1 MPLTERVDN
10 RYNNRLVA
18 CNKRRPA
25 RAGGRAEPQAE
36 VHHARLFLAFDL
48 EEQVCTRLLAVKPA
62 LARLLP
68 AARWCR
74 REALHLTVKF
84 FGTLPLTMVSDID
97 CAVHAALEGHAPF
110 TCALEGLGGF
120 PSLALPRVLWA
131 GVGDGRAQV
140 CAVADD
146 LLQALDACGFGRE
159 ERGFTPHV
167 TLARLAHRTA
177 VAEAAVTR
185 ALPDAAHAQF
195 GATEFAQVV
204 LYASE
209 LTPAG
214 PRYTRVRQW
223 PLPGA

>member
-1 MPLTERVDN
+1 M
-10 RYNNRLVA
+10 
-18 CNKRRPA
+18 
-25 RAGGRAEPQAE
+25 
-36 VHHARLFLAFDL
+36 HHARLFLAFDL
-48 EEQVCTRLLAVKPA
+48 NEQVGTRLLTLKPA
-62 LARLLP
+62 LERLLP
-68 AARWCR
+68 GARWCR

-97 CAVHAALEGHAPF
+97 CAVQTALAGHAPF
-110 TCALEGLGGF
+110 ICALAGLGGF
-120 PSLALPRVLWA
+120 PALARPRVLWA

-146 LLQALDACGFGRE
+146 LLHALETCGFGRE
-159 ERGFTPHV
+159 ERDFTPHV

-177 VAEAAVTR
+177 VDEAALSR
-185 ALPDAAHAQF
+185 AVPNAAHALF
-195 GATEFAQVV
+195 GATEFAQVS

-214 PRYTRVRQW
+214 PRHTLVRQW